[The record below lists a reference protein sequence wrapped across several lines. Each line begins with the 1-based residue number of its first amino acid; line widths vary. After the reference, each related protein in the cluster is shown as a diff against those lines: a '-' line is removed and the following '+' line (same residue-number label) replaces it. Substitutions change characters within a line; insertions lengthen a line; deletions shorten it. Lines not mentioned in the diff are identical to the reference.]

1 MLNKLLNIA
10 PNIICAAIVI
20 GLTALAVTGCTWCIE
35 IMIKALVRLGG
46 M

>member
-20 GLTALAVTGCTWCIE
+20 ALTALSVSGCIWCIE